1 LAEISRQEPTSACS
15 GEPAESDHEQRVTR
29 SRLGTPQNRA
39 WGIDARPAAAKNF
52 LTYSLVRLGTD
63 HVDVY
68 RLVGLDPAVP
78 IEDTI
83 AAIAEFVQACYV
95 RSIGLFEVGSETIGP
110 AQVHPIADLQIE
122 YSMASRDPEDVIHE
136 RNRPVQKE
144 CARWCNCYKLIRW
157 SASHCSC
164 WPMVRAHRN

>member
-68 RLVGLDPAVP
+68 RLVGFDPAVP

-83 AAIAEFVQACYV
+83 AAIAEFVQARYV
-95 RSIGLFEVGSETIGP
+95 RSDRAIRGP
-110 AQVHPIADLQIE
+110 R
-122 YSMASRDPEDVIHE
+122 RDDP
-136 RNRPVQKE
+136 
-144 CARWCNCYKLIRW
+144 ARRRSIRSPTCRSSTQW
-157 SASHCSC
+157 RGAIQ
-164 WPMVRAHRN
+164 RT

>member
-68 RLVGLDPAVP
+68 RLVGFDPAVP
-78 IEDTI
+78 IEATI

-110 AQVHPIADLQIE
+110 AQAHPIADLQIE
-122 YSMASRDPEDVIHE
+122 YSMARRDPEDVIHDAITLCK
-136 RNRPVQKE
+136 RSVHDGPTATN
-144 CARWCNCYKLIRW
+144 
-157 SASHCSC
+157 
-164 WPMVRAHRN
+164 

>member
-1 LAEISRQEPTSACS
+1 AETDDAHAVTGPRRATP
-15 GEPAESDHEQRVTR
+15 ESPG
-29 SRLGTPQNRA
+29 GTTA
-39 WGIDARPAAAKNF
+39 ARPAAAKNF

-63 HVDVY
+63 HVDFY
-68 RLVGLDPAVP
+68 HLVGLDPAVP

-122 YSMASRDPEDVIHE
+122 YSMARRDPEDVIHDAITLCK
-136 RNRPVQKE
+136 RSVHDGHTATN
-144 CARWCNCYKLIRW
+144 
-157 SASHCSC
+157 
-164 WPMVRAHRN
+164 